1 MIKSI
6 VRWPR
11 HLKSLVILCA
21 DLVLLPLALWSAIAL
36 RLDNFHFR
44 IVHPWWM
51 FLLPSLIGI
60 PIFVRMGLYRAVI
73 RYLDDRAI
81 LTIIAAVTSS
91 VLIFAGVLGMFALPN
106 VPRGAILIYWVL
118 ASVYLVASRFLAR
131 ALLRHVAP
139 KIFLRRRVLIYGA
152 GSAGRQLAVALRAG
166 QEYQPV
172 AFTDDDPRLHGLV
185 VSGMRIHPRRDL
197 TRLRDRLEF
206 DLVLLAMPSASRGR
220 RIQIVN
226 ELERLQVEVRSVPG
240 IAELVCGNFAI
251 ADTREVGVDELLGRD
266 PVSPNQKLLEENI
279 RGKNVL
285 VTGAGGSIGSE
296 LCRQIVLQRPNK
308 LILYEHSEFA
318 LYSIEQELSMTIK
331 SANLATSLVPV
342 LGSVQNGLRLA
353 DIMTRNS
360 VHTVYHA
367 AAYKHV
373 PMVEYNITE
382 GVLNN
387 TFGTR
392 STAMAAIS
400 AGVATFVL
408 ISTDKAVRP
417 TNIMGATKRMA
428 ELVLQGYAQDRS
440 VKTRFSMVRFGN
452 VLGSSGSVVPLFRK
466 QIEQGGPITVTH
478 PDITRYFMTIPEAA
492 QLVIQAGA
500 MGRTGEVFVL
510 DMGEPVK
517 IYDLA
522 RRIVHLSG
530 LSIRDVDDP
539 HGDIEI
545 RFTGLRPGE
554 KLYEELLIGDD
565 VLGTTH
571 PRIMKANESSIPQEE
586 LERHLARLQHACVD
600 NDHQVIM
607 EILLRCVSGFAP
619 ESEIR
624 DHLYDPSC
632 VDELSA
638 SPSVMQAGLDGP
650 DVRH

>member
-1 MIKSI
+1 
-6 VRWPR
+6 
-11 HLKSLVILCA
+11 
-21 DLVLLPLALWSAIAL
+21 
-36 RLDNFHFR
+36 
-44 IVHPWWM
+44 
-51 FLLPSLIGI
+51 
-60 PIFVRMGLYRAVI
+60 
-73 RYLDDRAI
+73 
-81 LTIIAAVTSS
+81 
-91 VLIFAGVLGMFALPN
+91 
-106 VPRGAILIYWVL
+106 
-118 ASVYLVASRFLAR
+118 
-131 ALLRHVAP
+131 
-139 KIFLRRRVLIYGA
+139 
-152 GSAGRQLAVALRAG
+152 
-166 QEYQPV
+166 
-172 AFTDDDPRLHGLV
+172 
-185 VSGMRIHPRRDL
+185 
-197 TRLRDRLEF
+197 
-206 DLVLLAMPSASRGR
+206 
-220 RIQIVN
+220 
-226 ELERLQVEVRSVPG
+226 
-240 IAELVCGNFAI
+240 
-251 ADTREVGVDELLGRD
+251 
-266 PVSPNQKLLEENI
+266 
-279 RGKNVL
+279 
-285 VTGAGGSIGSE
+285 
-296 LCRQIVLQRPNK
+296 
-308 LILYEHSEFA
+308 
-318 LYSIEQELSMTIK
+318 MTIK
-331 SANLATSLVPV
+331 SANLATMLVPV

-353 DIMTRNS
+353 DIMTRSS

-392 STAMAAIS
+392 ATAMAAIS

-466 QIEQGGPITVTH
+466 QIEHGGPVTVTH
-478 PDITRYFMTIPEAA
+478 PEITRYFMTIPEAA

-517 IYDLA
+517 VYDLA
-522 RRIVHLSG
+522 RRMVHLSG

-586 LERHLARLQHACVD
+586 LEPQLARLQHACVG

-607 EILLRCVSGFAP
+607 EILLKCVSGFAP
-619 ESEIR
+619 GSEIR

-632 VDELSA
+632 TGE
-638 SPSVMQAGLDGP
+638 PSDIPMGHSERDVVP
-650 DVRH
+650 DVRR